1 MRRRYVIVAVVL
13 VALAVGFF
21 VQRTRETF
29 NADRPSQAPAPDK
42 TSVRRSLPALHPIFQ
57 RLPVHLEAVADAGPR
72 AGPTNG
78 GFEGRVVSTLTGN
91 GLPGAQLTFAHN
103 GQISSVSGA
112 PDGSFH
118 FEPHVGGL
126 WLLAATT
133 APGHLPFAPEWG
145 QSPVLLEARSSEIVR
160 GITVALSPAEEFEG
174 RVVDPKDQ
182 PVAEAD
188 ITVLGGGAG
197 ATTLVPLENR
207 FRSNSI
213 GVFRFIAPDDAI
225 VEATHE
231 GFASGRAQVDYSVRL
246 SRKLTVRLR
255 PITEAHFSIEGTVI
269 DQEGSPAEGAVVSAT
284 LKDKPA
290 AFPMTTR
297 VDVDGRFKL
306 LDLEGGTWTLAAS
319 RRGSA
324 PAFAEVAAGTSGVRL
339 QLLRGGSL
347 AGHVRDKRKGTPVA
361 PFTVMVQGRE
371 TRTLSVIDPSGEY
384 RFDDLSAG
392 PAVVSVVAPG
402 HAPSAE
408 VRVTIPD
415 PGAGTARADFELS
428 VGGSLTGFVLERG
441 TDAGIPGALVQVEGT
456 PPSLGV
462 PIRNDTLTDGD
473 GGFTLNALAEMTVG
487 IQASAAGHHARII
500 SVPPIPEGETTGPV
514 TIELTPVKVGEDA
527 GVELAGIGA
536 GLQKNGDVFVVVR
549 VVPNSGAAEVG
560 LGVGDAVTSINEVPV
575 KPMTLMD
582 AVPLLRGPEGTTVRL
597 VVVKAGSPQQTVTLI
612 VPRRVVRG

>member
-1 MRRRYVIVAVVL
+1 MPRRYVIVAVVL
-13 VALAVGFF
+13 AALAVGFF
-21 VQRTRETF
+21 VLRTRETL

-42 TSVRRSLPALHPIFQ
+42 TSVRRSSPALHSIFQ
-57 RLPVHLEAVADAGPR
+57 RLPVHLETVADAGLR
-72 AGPTNG
+72 TGPTNG
-78 GFEGRVVSTLTGN
+78 GFEGRVVSALTGN

-103 GQISSVSGA
+103 GQVSSVSGA

-118 FEPHVGGL
+118 FEPHVAGL

-133 APGHLPFAPEWG
+133 APAHLPFAPEWG
-145 QSPVLLEARSSEIVR
+145 LSPVLLEARPNELVR
-160 GITVALSPAEEFEG
+160 GITVALSPAQEFEG

-182 PVAEAD
+182 PVAGAD

-207 FRSNSI
+207 FRSDSR
-213 GVFRFIAPDDAI
+213 GMFRFIAPDDAI

-255 PITEAHFSIEGTVI
+255 PIAEAHFSIEGTVI
-269 DQEGSPAEGAVVSAT
+269 DQDGSPAEGAVVSAT
-284 LKDKPA
+284 LKGRPT
-290 AFPMTTR
+290 AFAMTTR

-319 RRGSA
+319 RPGSA
-324 PAFAEVAAGTSGVRL
+324 PAFAEVAAGTIGVRL
-339 QLLRGGSL
+339 
-347 AGHVRDKRKGTPVA
+347 
-361 PFTVMVQGRE
+361 
-371 TRTLSVIDPSGEY
+371 
-384 RFDDLSAG
+384 G

-415 PGAGTARADFELS
+415 PGAGTATADFDLS
-428 VGGSLTGFVLERG
+428 AGGSLTGFVLERG
-441 TDAGIPGALVQVEGT
+441 TDAGIPGALVEVEGT

-473 GGFTLNALAEMTVG
+473 GGFTLNALAETTVG

-500 SVPPIPEGETTGPV
+500 SVPPIPEGETTGPL
-514 TIELTPVKVGEDA
+514 TIELTPLKVGEDA

-536 GLQKNGDVFVVVR
+536 ALQKNGDVFVVVR

-560 LGVGDAVTSINEVPV
+560 LAAGDAVTSINEVPV
-575 KPMTLMD
+575 KPMTLTD

-597 VVVKAGSPQQTVTLI
+597 VVVKAGNPPQTVTLI